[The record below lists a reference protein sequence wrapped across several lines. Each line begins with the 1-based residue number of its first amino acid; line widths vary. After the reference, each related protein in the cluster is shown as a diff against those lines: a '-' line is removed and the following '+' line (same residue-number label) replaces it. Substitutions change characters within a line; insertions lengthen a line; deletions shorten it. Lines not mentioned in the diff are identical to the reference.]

1 MTDIIGTAGNDTLTG
16 TTANET
22 FYGLEG
28 EDVITGGGGNDTFD
42 GGAGNDTITAGSGTD
57 ILDGGDGD
65 DLLMGGAGADVIDGG
80 TGYDRVSYADYTTG
94 LTIDLAA
101 GTASD
106 GDQFTNVEGAI
117 GGSGNDTI
125 TGDDGANIID
135 GGLGADAIDGG
146 LGFDTLTFAG
156 RTTSVTVNLATG
168 TTSDGDT
175 LTSIEAATGGE
186 ADDSLTGDIWNNVL
200 DGGLGAD
207 TLDGGDGNDYVS
219 YAYRL
224 TSVTANL
231 ATGANTD
238 GDGFTSIENLIGGWG
253 DDMLTGDAGAN
264 ILQGGGGDDTLLGGL
279 GDDTL
284 DGGDGADTIDGGDG
298 FDTVSYA
305 GAGTGMRIDLA
316 NGNAGEGNYLGFTT
330 GTPIDQLQNVE
341 AVLGSDHNDVIFSI
355 ASARIDGGRGNDIL
369 ISSAGSDTLIGNEG
383 TDGVAYLE
391 AASGVTANLA
401 TGTGTAGEANGDI
414 YTGIENLYGS
424 QFDDVITGND
434 GANTLLGYAGDDAI
448 DGGLGDDIIYGG
460 AGIDQIDGGDGIDT
474 FVATDATAGMTID
487 LASGTTSDQD
497 TLTSIENVTG
507 TTFNDTII
515 GDAGENRLSGSSGD
529 DILIGGLGEDALF
542 GGDGFDYASYEDRT
556 TGITVNL
563 GTAEG
568 NEDRFS
574 SIEGLIGGSGDDVLN
589 GTSLD
594 NIFSGGD
601 GNDRLAG
608 GNGDDVL
615 IGGNGD
621 DLLRGGSGAD
631 RLEGGAGI
639 DTASYV
645 EQVVGRTIDLVAG
658 TSSEGDQLIDIE
670 NVIGGQSGD
679 LIISAVGANVID
691 GHYGSDT
698 VSYEVFTTDLTIDID
713 GVNSDGD
720 TLISIE
726 NLIGGSGNDTLSG
739 GEFANTLN
747 GGAGNDVLAGGNG
760 DDTLIGGTG
769 DDLLRGGNGIDV
781 MDGGDGFDIASYL
794 NQWTGQTIDLST
806 GDNTHGDTL
815 ISIEGVIGGTAGDTI
830 TGDAGNNWIDGHSG
844 NDTLSGGDGDDVLIG
859 NTGRDIM
866 TGGDGADRFVFQSL
880 SDSSAGTSSRDRI
893 MDLDIAAGDRIDL
906 STFDIDPSTSAHE
919 TMTYIGS
926 GAYTGTAGE
935 VRIAASVN
943 AGYTS
948 VGIDTDGDGTSN
960 FLFEVALPVADFS
973 ADAFLL

>member
-42 GGAGNDTITAGSGTD
+42 GGAGNDTITAGSGID

-80 TGYDRVSYADYTTG
+80 GGYDRVSYADYTTS

-106 GDQFTNVEGAI
+106 GDHFTNVEGVI
-117 GGSGNDTI
+117 GGSGDDVI
-125 TGDDGANIID
+125 IGDAGANIID
-135 GGLGADAIDGG
+135 GGLGADTIDGG
-146 LGFDTLTFAG
+146 LGFDTITFTG
-156 RTTSVTVNLATG
+156 RTTPVTVNLADG
-168 TTSDGDT
+168 ETSDGDT

-284 DGGDGADTIDGGDG
+284 DGGNGADTIDGGDG

-355 ASARIDGGRGNDIL
+355 DGARIDGGRGNDIL

-401 TGTGTAGEANGDI
+401 TGTGTAGEATGDI

-424 QFDDVITGND
+424 QFDDVITGDD
-434 GANTLLGYAGDDAI
+434 GANTLAGYAGDDAI
-448 DGGLGDDIIYGG
+448 SGGLGDDIIYGG
-460 AGIDQIDGGDGIDT
+460 AGSDLIDGGDGTDT

-487 LASGTTSDQD
+487 IASGTTSDQD
-497 TLTSIENVTG
+497 TLTSVENVTG
-507 TTFNDTII
+507 STFNDIII
-515 GDAGENRLSGSSGD
+515 GDAGDNRLSGSTGD
-529 DILIGGLGEDALF
+529 DILVGGLGEDALI
-542 GGDGFDYASYEDRT
+542 GGDGFDFASYQDRT
-556 TGITVNL
+556 TGVTVFL
-563 GTAEG
+563 GATEG
-568 NEDRFS
+568 NEDRFA
-574 SIEGLIGGSGDDVLN
+574 SIEGLIGGSGDDIFN
-589 GTSLD
+589 GTSID
-594 NIFSGGD
+594 NIFIGGD

-608 GNGDDVL
+608 ADGDDVL
-615 IGGNGD
+615 TGGNGD
-621 DLLRGGSGAD
+621 DLLRGGNGAD
-631 RLEGGAGI
+631 TLDGGAGT
-639 DTASYV
+639 DTISYV
-645 EQVVGRTIDLVAG
+645 EQHV
-658 TSSEGDQLIDIE
+658 
-670 NVIGGQSGD
+670 
-679 LIISAVGANVID
+679 
-691 GHYGSDT
+691 
-698 VSYEVFTTDLTIDID
+698 DLTIDLSTGTAPHD
-713 GVNSDGD
+713 D

-726 NLIGGSGNDTLSG
+726 NVIAGTENDTVTGDGGNNQLDGYSG
-739 GEFANTLN
+739 DDL
-747 GGAGNDVLAGGNG
+747 LAGGNG
-760 DDTLIGGTG
+760 DDI
-769 DDLLRGGNGIDV
+769 LLGN
-781 MDGGDGFDIASYL
+781 
-794 NQWTGQTIDLST
+794 T
-806 GDNTHGDTL
+806 
-815 ISIEGVIGGTAGDTI
+815 
-830 TGDAGNNWIDGHSG
+830 G
-844 NDTLSGGDGDDVLIG
+844 NDTLSGDDGDDVLIG
-859 NTGRDIM
+859 GSGRDIM

-880 SDSSAGTSSRDRI
+880 TDSSAGTSSRDRI

-926 GAYTGTAGE
+926 SAYTGTAGE
-935 VRIAASVN
+935 VRITASVN

>member
-1 MTDIIGTAGNDTLTG
+1 LTDIIGTAGNDTLTG
-16 TTANET
+16 TPANEA
-22 FYGLEG
+22 FYGLDG

-80 TGYDRVSYADYTTG
+80 AGYDRVSYADYTTD

-106 GDQFTNVEGAI
+106 GDQFTNIEGAI
-117 GGSGNDTI
+117 GGSGDDTI
-125 TGDDGANIID
+125 TGDAGANIID

-146 LGFDTLTFAG
+146 LSFDTITFTG

-238 GDGFTSIENLIGGWG
+238 GDSFTSIENLIGGWG
-253 DDMLTGDAGAN
+253 NDTLTGDAGAN
-264 ILQGGGGDDTLLGGL
+264 ILQGGGGNDTLLGGL

-298 FDTVSYA
+298 FDTVSYVGA
-305 GAGTGMRIDLA
+305 GAGMRIDLTS
-316 NGNAGEGNYLGFTT
+316 GQAGEGNYAGFST

-341 AVLGSDHNDVIFSI
+341 AILGSDHNDVIFSI
-355 ASARIDGGRGNDIL
+355 DGARIDGGRGNDIL

-383 TDGVAYLE
+383 LDGVAYLE

-401 TGTGTAGEANGDI
+401 TGMGTAGEANGDI

-424 QFDDVITGND
+424 QFDDVIM
-434 GANTLLGYAGDDAI
+434 GDD
-448 DGGLGDDIIYGG
+448 GD
-460 AGIDQIDGGDGIDT
+460 
-474 FVATDATAGMTID
+474 
-487 LASGTTSDQD
+487 
-497 TLTSIENVTG
+497 
-507 TTFNDTII
+507 
-515 GDAGENRLSGSSGD
+515 NRLSGSSGD

-589 GTSLD
+589 GTSID
-594 NIFSGGD
+594 NIFLGGD

-698 VSYEVFTTDLTIDID
+698 VSYEVFTTNLTIDID

-739 GEFANTLN
+739 GEFANTLD

-760 DDTLIGGTG
+760 DDALIGGTG
-769 DDLLRGGNGIDV
+769 DDLLRGGNGIDIIN
-781 MDGGDGFDIASYL
+781 GGDGFDTASYL
-794 NQWTGQTIDLST
+794 NQWTGQTIDLAT

-830 TGDAGNNWIDGHSG
+830 TGDAGNNRIDGHSG

-859 NTGRDIM
+859 GSGRDIM
-866 TGGDGADRFVFQSL
+866 TGGNGADRFVFQSL
-880 SDSSAGTSSRDRI
+880 TDSGAGTSSRDRI

-906 STFDIDPSTSAHE
+906 STFDIDPSTSTHE

-935 VRIAASVN
+935 VRIAASAN